1 MAYENT
7 HLYIA
12 EKIRKLIGNNSI
24 KQVITSNLNQYYL
37 GSIFPDTLSYSR
49 KSKIKSVASYL
60 HGSMGIPTNDFVFKM
75 LNKVKKNKEE
85 KGLSFIY
92 GFLTHCA
99 VDIIIH
105 PVINYFS
112 EYNPKGTKREKE
124 KTSYLHWHLETYFD
138 TKVNKSFYLEDMI
151 RINYLDGLGI
161 EHILNIPLLDI
172 KNALKRQISYFRL
185 TRSKMPYRL
194 FKILSFIGIIPKSF
208 IGGFYENLKYEKTV
222 LPDNLIFKDI
232 ITGEKI
238 RTNQME
244 IVKDSVELGKRMIET
259 AYEYYTG
266 NINRIQS
273 EKIINGNNLDTGHYG
288 KTKSDIRF
296 VLDNVNK
303 YTI

>member
-37 GSIFPDTLSYSR
+37 GSIFPDTLSYSK
-49 KSKIKSVASYL
+49 KSK
-60 HGSMGIPTNDFVFKM
+60 
-75 LNKVKKNKEE
+75 
-85 KGLSFIY
+85 
-92 GFLTHCA
+92 LTHCA

-112 EYNPKGTKREKE
+112 GYNPKGTKREKE
-124 KTSYLHWHLETYFD
+124 KASYLHWHLETYFD
-138 TKVNKSFYLEDMI
+138 TKVNKSCYLEDMI
-151 RINYLDGLGI
+151 RINYLDSLNI

-172 KNALKRQISYFRL
+172 KSALKRQISYFRL
-185 TRSKMPYRL
+185 TRRKMPYRL
-194 FKILSFIGIIPKSF
+194 FKTLSFIGIIPKGY
-208 IGGFYENLKYEKTV
+208 IGGFYENLKYEKAI

-238 RTNQME
+238 
-244 IVKDSVELGKRMIET
+244 K
-259 AYEYYTG
+259 G

-296 VLDNVNK
+296 ELDNVNK